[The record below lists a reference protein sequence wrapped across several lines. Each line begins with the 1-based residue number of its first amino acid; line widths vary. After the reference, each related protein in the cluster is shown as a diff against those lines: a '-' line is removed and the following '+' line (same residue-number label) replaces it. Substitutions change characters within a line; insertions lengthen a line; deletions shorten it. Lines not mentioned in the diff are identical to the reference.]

1 MKERLDVLSL
11 LVKLTTSSVS
21 ISLFWLISTAAIARP
36 LPVPTAPPVRSQ
48 VQKPPS
54 PPPAPNKEAEEEEK
68 EPAEAT
74 VEEPEEGG
82 GTESISPK

>member
-1 MKERLDVLSL
+1 MKEQLDVLSL
-11 LVKLTTSSVS
+11 LVKLTINSVS

-68 EPAEAT
+68 EPAEEA
-74 VEEPEEGG
+74 EPAEEGG

>member
-1 MKERLDVLSL
+1 MKEQLDVLNL
-11 LVKLTTSSVS
+11 LGKLTISSAL
-21 ISLFWLISTAAIARP
+21 ILASLFPSMSIAQP